1 MKVGFKNLENMRFQK
16 TINKEDAPDIFFEND
31 EMTSVDVALFAKKLN
46 SDIIG
51 NERTFF
57 EEMKK
62 KEEGEYAISADLI
75 LCEDDNRDEIY
86 IVRYYFDE
94 YRIGRGKLGHRYPE
108 TFTDNLTDALKSD
121 LIEQLN
127 YHITLY
133 DWLKK
138 TDFEGIRYDGNYAL

>member
-1 MKVGFKNLENMRFQK
+1 MRFKK

-75 LCEDDNRDEIY
+75 LCEDDNRDEITS
-86 IVRYYFDE
+86 V
-94 YRIGRGKLGHRYPE
+94 H
-108 TFTDNLTDALKSD
+108 
-121 LIEQLN
+121 
-127 YHITLY
+127 
-133 DWLKK
+133 
-138 TDFEGIRYDGNYAL
+138 